1 MAIYQTVKFIY
12 TYGDHLSPIRGVT
25 HLSGPDHV
33 MLKILVTQSPPYS
46 LFTPDKSE
54 LTNERPG
61 LGRSQPIRGRET
73 QLVTDCSCPG
83 PREWEQSGSDC
94 IATHTGDIFQI

>member
-1 MAIYQTVKFIY
+1 MAISQIIEFIY
-12 TYGDHLSPIRGVT
+12 IEVVTISLMWGVT

-33 MLKILVTQSPPYS
+33 MLEILVTQSPPHS

-61 LGRSQPIRGRET
+61 LGRSQPIRGQET

-94 IATHTGDIFQI
+94 ITTHTGDIFQI